1 MRGQR
6 NVAQMKEQ
14 NKIPEEELKKMMTSR
29 LLDAKFNKEIGNI
42 EMKMGNI
49 KKNQSEMKNTLTE
62 MKNTW
67 QEIKSNQR
75 FEDQEAKNMQS
86 EQQK

>member
-1 MRGQR
+1 MT
-6 NVAQMKEQ
+6 
-14 NKIPEEELKKMMTSR
+14 TSR
-29 LLDAKFNKEIGNI
+29 LLDAQFHQEIGNI

-49 KKNQSEMKNTLTE
+49 KKNQSEMNNTLTE

-67 QEIKSNQR
+67 QVIKSNQR